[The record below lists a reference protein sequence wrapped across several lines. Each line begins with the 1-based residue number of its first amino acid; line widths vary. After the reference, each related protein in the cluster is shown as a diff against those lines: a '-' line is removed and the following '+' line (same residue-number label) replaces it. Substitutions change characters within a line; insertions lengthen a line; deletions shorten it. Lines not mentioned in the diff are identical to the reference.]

1 MDKKFGLDEFIGLTI
16 KSARKAAGLKIVDV
30 GQMSGI
36 SQGMISKIENAQVSP
51 SLDSLNRLCDAIGM
65 PISQLLTNYNRAEG
79 DAHFTKSGEG
89 LEVVRRGTDKGHEYR
104 LLNYQRGGTRNFEPF
119 LVTMDDLS
127 EVFPS
132 FSHPGEE
139 FVYIVE
145 GSLSYRHGNHIYRLE
160 VGDSLTFEG
169 NVPHGPEQLHSVPV
183 ILLSVIN
190 YSSSR

>member
-1 MDKKFGLDEFIGLTI
+1 
-16 KSARKAAGLKIVDV
+16 
-30 GQMSGI
+30 
-36 SQGMISKIENAQVSP
+36 MISKIENAQVSP

-65 PISQLLTNYNRAEG
+65 PISQLLTNYNRVDG

-119 LVTMDDLS
+119 LVTMDDLA

-139 FVYIVE
+139 FVYILE
-145 GSLSYRHGNHIYRLE
+145 GSLTYRHGNHIYRLE

-169 NVPHGPEQLHSVPV
+169 NIPHGPEQLHSVPV
-183 ILLSVIN
+183 KLLSFIN
-190 YSSSR
+190 YSGH